1 MKPTWEEWKGVIV
14 AMLAILG
21 AGALS
26 MAFFMWIYWMLK

>member
-21 AGALS
+21 ATAFL
-26 MAFFMWIYWMLK
+26 MAFFLWIR